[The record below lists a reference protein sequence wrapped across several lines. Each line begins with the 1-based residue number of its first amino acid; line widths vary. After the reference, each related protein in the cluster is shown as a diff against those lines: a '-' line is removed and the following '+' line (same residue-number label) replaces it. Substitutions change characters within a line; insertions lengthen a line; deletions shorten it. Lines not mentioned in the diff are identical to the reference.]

1 MKDTA
6 TDTRVSALSPSITPN
21 RVPACRRCVYASCN
35 GSPEQTAS
43 MPQLQIVLLHA
54 RVLLVHLVKK
64 RKKIVLRVK
73 HARVL
78 LVHHRKQTAG
88 IDALSPS
95 ITPNRSIA
103 VLTARRRQS
112 SARLANQTCLGSKHS
127 RVLLVKLHAARFF
140 VTLHRR
146 ASVHKQWCSV
156 LGDQSIP
163 YHSRTA
169 SPLDSH
175 RPDFAKQTSTKLRIH

>member
-1 MKDTA
+1 
-6 TDTRVSALSPSITPN
+6 
-21 RVPACRRCVYASCN
+21 
-35 GSPEQTAS
+35 
-43 MPQLQIVLLHA
+43 MPTLQIVLLHA

-64 RKKIVLRVK
+64 KEKKLCFALK

-78 LVHHRKQTAG
+78 LVNHRKQTTG
-88 IDALSPS
+88 TDALSPS

-163 YHSRTA
+163 YHSCTA

-175 RPDFAKQTSTKLRIH
+175 SPDFAKQTSTTRAERQHPA

>member
-6 TDTRVSALSPSITPN
+6 TDTRVGALSPSITPN

-43 MPQLQIVLLHA
+43 MPQLQ
-54 RVLLVHLVKK
+54 
-64 RKKIVLRVK
+64 IVLRVK

-146 ASVHKQWCSV
+146 ASVHRQWCSV

-175 RPDFAKQTSTKLRIH
+175 RPDFAKQTSTNLRIH

>member
-1 MKDTA
+1 MCQNCK
-6 TDTRVSALSPSITPN
+6 L
-21 RVPACRRCVYASCN
+21 C
-35 GSPEQTAS
+35 
-43 MPQLQIVLLHA
+43 LLHA
-54 RVLLVHLVKK
+54 RGLSCTWKK
-64 RKKIVLRVK
+64 KKKKLCFALK

-78 LVHHRKQTAG
+78 LVNHRKQTTG
-88 IDALSPS
+88 TDALSPS

-112 SARLANQTCLGSKHS
+112 SARLANLTCFGSKHS

-146 ASVHKQWCSV
+146 ASVHRQWCSV

-175 RPDFAKQTSTKLRIH
+175 RPDFAKQTSTNCVYTNWHIKGVTLA

>member
-1 MKDTA
+1 MCTRAATA
-6 TDTRVSALSPSITPN
+6 RLN
-21 RVPACRRCVYASCN
+21 K
-35 GSPEQTAS
+35 
-43 MPQLQIVLLHA
+43 
-54 RVLLVHLVKK
+54 LLVCHNCKLCLRTHESFSCTWLKK

-78 LVHHRKQTAG
+78 LVHHRKQTPG